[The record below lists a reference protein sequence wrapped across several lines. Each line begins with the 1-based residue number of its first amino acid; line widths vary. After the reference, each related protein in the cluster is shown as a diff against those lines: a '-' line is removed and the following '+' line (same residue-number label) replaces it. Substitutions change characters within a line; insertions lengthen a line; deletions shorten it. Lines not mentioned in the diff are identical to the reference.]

1 MASKAR
7 QSVFGGFFG
16 LSLNFVILPFFMRL
30 RPSCGDDAGRVGPHC
45 ISDEE
50 HSSVDE
56 TDSVEAQLATGV
68 EIIKLDHMRV
78 QEHSRSR
85 SEVDTVL
92 LPVGL
97 FLGGIPF
104 EAHASNSI
112 VLIFSTLDKADE
124 AAHAR
129 TREYEAACD

>member
-30 RPSCGDDAGRVGPHC
+30 RSSCGYDADHVAPHC

-56 TDSVEAQLATGV
+56 TDSVETQFTTGV
-68 EIIKLDHMRV
+68 EIIILDHIRV
-78 QEHSRSR
+78 QEHFRSR
-85 SEVDTVL
+85 SKVDTVFL
-92 LPVGL
+92 SIGL
-97 FLGGIPF
+97 FL
-104 EAHASNSI
+104 SY
-112 VLIFSTLDKADE
+112 KADGAALSRFSE
-124 AAHAR
+124 AWLPGKEAR
-129 TREYEAACD
+129 RAAISCSGV